1 MTRKTVWAS
10 LVGVGLVAVAAT
22 GFWRADAS
30 VGTGIRYSELPTHAA
45 LKAALTEARQADNG
59 GFDLDMWATVVDRDG
74 IVRAVGPT
82 PSACPVSRSPRRTSS
97 LPSSRAAASS
107 AYSSATP

>member
-22 GFWRADAS
+22 GSWRADAS
-30 VGTGIRYSELPTHAA
+30 VGTGIRSSELPTHAA

-74 IVRAVGPT
+74 IVRAVAFTGGDRG
-82 PSACPVSRSPRRTSS
+82 AQWLR
-97 LPSSRAAASS
+97 
-107 AYSSATP
+107 